1 MSSLVTSMMG
11 AQAEGEDVEHHE
23 KDAVY
28 SSTIMYN
35 LVNTLMSTETEK
47 NNLTAFKSYL
57 DDPTSEIND
66 YISAIQY
73 TYDLNLN
80 IYAKD
85 EDGNIVKS
93 DITELL
99 QNIMGAMYGGN
110 YSTYFDSF
118 GDMYSRMDAW
128 EEMLSGE
135 DGKLVNDLL
144 TEQYDV
150 IYGRWPESYDEVV
163 LIVDQNNE
171 VSDLV
176 LYALG
181 LESSTEM
188 LDSMQLLMNGETVD
202 ASIRSWSYEDI
213 CNMTF
218 KVILNSEYYQLD
230 PTTGTYTDVSKTDA
244 GLDFLYNSDSIGTTL
259 KITGIIRPNEDAVS
273 TMMSGAIGYTSALK
287 DYVIEKTE
295 ESDIVKAQMENPDT
309 DVISG
314 LPFLTD
320 DYSISDEE
328 KMENI
333 KSYISTLSS
342 SEKANIYTNV
352 MSRPTDEYTDSV
364 VAQQMSQLTREYIE
378 QMMLESYSQ
387 QMGVDTET
395 IRSYISQMDDETLFA
410 YVEDTLREQ
419 IAEQY
424 AQGVQQELGKMTT
437 DQLAAALDYGEFTD
451 DQWIYMYDEFMP
463 AAVSESTYDDNMDL
477 LGYVDMSS
485 PTGINIYAST
495 FEAKDNIADAI
506 SAYNDSVGEDDE
518 ITYTDYVAL
527 LMSSITTIIN
537 AISYVLIAF
546 VAISLV
552 VSSIMIGII
561 TYISVLERT
570 KEIGILRAIGAS
582 KRDISRVFNA
592 ETLTIGLVSGA
603 LGIGITLLLTIPINM
618 VIHKLTNIMTLNA
631 TLPPVAGAV
640 LVAISMVL
648 TFIAGLIPSGIA
660 ARKDPVEALRTE

>member
-1 MSSLVTSMMG
+1 
-11 AQAEGEDVEHHE
+11 
-23 KDAVY
+23 
-28 SSTIMYN
+28 
-35 LVNTLMSTETEK
+35 
-47 NNLTAFKSYL
+47 
-57 DDPTSEIND
+57 
-66 YISAIQY
+66 
-73 TYDLNLN
+73 
-80 IYAKD
+80 
-85 EDGNIVKS
+85 
-93 DITELL
+93 
-99 QNIMGAMYGGN
+99 
-110 YSTYFDSF
+110 
-118 GDMYSRMDAW
+118 
-128 EEMLSGE
+128 
-135 DGKLVNDLL
+135 
-144 TEQYDV
+144 
-150 IYGRWPESYDEVV
+150 
-163 LIVDQNNE
+163 
-171 VSDLV
+171 
-176 LYALG
+176 
-181 LESSTEM
+181 
-188 LDSMQLLMNGETVD
+188 
-202 ASIRSWSYEDI
+202 
-213 CNMTF
+213 
-218 KVILNSEYYQLD
+218 
-230 PTTGTYTDVSKTDA
+230 
-244 GLDFLYNSDSIGTTL
+244 
-259 KITGIIRPNEDAVS
+259 
-273 TMMSGAIGYTSALK
+273 
-287 DYVIEKTE
+287 
-295 ESDIVKAQMENPDT
+295 
-309 DVISG
+309 
-314 LPFLTD
+314 
-320 DYSISDEE
+320 
-328 KMENI
+328 
-333 KSYISTLSS
+333 
-342 SEKANIYTNV
+342 
-352 MSRPTDEYTDSV
+352 
-364 VAQQMSQLTREYIE
+364 
-378 QMMLESYSQ
+378 
-387 QMGVDTET
+387 
-395 IRSYISQMDDETLFA
+395 MDDETLFA

-592 ETLTIGLVSGA
+592 ETLTIGLVSGI